1 VDAGQIWWR
10 FPKFVIG
17 FLLASIF
24 VTLLVGKYSYADFS
38 RIVKP
43 GFVAPITAL
52 RTWVFTFSFLSI
64 GLTARLREFTPA
76 GAKPFLAF
84 TAGVAVNFIL
94 GFVLS
99 VLIFGHYWAAVRH

>member
-1 VDAGQIWWR
+1 MRLIDE
-10 FPKFVIG
+10 F
-17 FLLASIF
+17 FLLASR
-24 VTLLVGKYSYADFS
+24 LKLYKY

-52 RTWVFTFSFLSI
+52 RTWVFTFSFVSI
-64 GLTARLREFTPA
+64 GLTARLREFSPA
-76 GAKPFLAF
+76 GGRPFLAF
-84 TAGVAVNFIL
+84 TAGVAVNVIL